1 MRVARSLTFLSA
13 LLALALARPVSAQRG
28 EVVFRTLS
36 IEQGL
41 SQSIVNAMVQDRQGF
56 MWFVTE
62 DGLNRYDGYAFTTF
76 KHDAKDPSS
85 IIHNEIKSICES
97 SDGMLWIGSFYRGL
111 ECFDPATQRFTHF
124 QHDPKNA
131 ASLGNDIVWAV
142 LEDHGGRLWVGTG
155 GGGLDLLDRH
165 AGTFKH
171 CRHDPADPES
181 LSGNDV
187 RALYEDR
194 SGALW
199 IGTADGGLNRLDPS
213 SGIITRYSHKASDS
227 GSLSHD
233 DVRAIVQDRAG
244 AIWVGTNGGGLNRL
258 DIATGRFRRFK
269 HAAQDNAS
277 LANDIV
283 LALLVDAS
291 GGLWVGT
298 DGGGLGRLA
307 DLNSGHFVSYQ
318 HVPNHSQTLA
328 SNRVYSLFLD
338 RSSVLWAGT
347 YGSGVSRC
355 DLRRKEFRHYR
366 NDPGDTSSLSD
377 NIVWS
382 FCEPQQGVLWI
393 GTNDSGLNHMDRT
406 TERFTQYLHDQAR
419 PQSLSDNKV
428 RMVTAGRHGLLWVAT
443 SGGGLDRLDPKT
455 GVFAHYRHDDE
466 KPDSLSNDEL
476 RMVFEDSRGTIWVGT
491 YGGGLDRWDPIT
503 NGFIHYRSVSGDP
516 STISSNYVRTA
527 CEDSEGTLW
536 FGTHGGGLNRFDRTS
551 GTFTRYVNNPLDST
565 TLSNDFVFSIH
576 EDRAGTLWV
585 ATYGGGLN
593 KMDRRTGTFS
603 AVRKIDGLPDDAIYG
618 ILEDKEGNLW
628 LSSNFGIA
636 KYSPGTGAV
645 RSYTIEDGLQSNEF
659 NGGAY
664 YQNGRG
670 EMFFGG
676 INGFNVFD
684 PARIQDDPFKPSI
697 VLTDFQISNRS
708 VPIGA
713 MQDGRTLLTRSITY
727 THRIEL
733 GHGDRV
739 VSFEFASLDYA
750 SPEKNHYAYRL
761 EGLQDDWTDLG
772 ARRFI
777 MLTTLP
783 AGRYTLRVK
792 GTNSDGVWSDEGV
805 SLNISVRPPWWRS
818 LWAYVF
824 YLGLLSG
831 AVFAIVRFERAR
843 EREKGEL
850 VEAEL
855 RMQTAELQSRV
866 AETEARALKVENER
880 KSHELEQAR
889 ELQLSMLP
897 SRLPEHPQYLMAA
910 KMRTA
915 TEVGGD
921 YYDVRVHEDG
931 AITVAIG
938 DATGHGTRAGIMVA
952 VMKGLF
958 ARLSREPELQ
968 SFFDECNETL
978 RSISLGQMFMAL
990 GLLRIKDG
998 QVQAMG
1004 AAMPPLFIH
1013 RAEMGLVEQYPLS
1026 GMFLGTELGLPY
1038 EKIGFVMAP
1047 GDTML
1052 LVSDGYLEQLG
1063 PEGEQLYYE
1072 RCSIY
1077 LAEAAGNEPRK
1088 VVDRLFGRFDLWRGP
1103 LPQADDVTLV
1113 VIQAKGRETAE
1124 GEMPPEET
1132 RTN

>member
-13 LLALALARPVSAQRG
+13 LLALTFARPVSAQRG
-28 EVVFRTLS
+28 GVVFRTLS

-85 IIHNEIKSICES
+85 LTHNEIKCICES

-124 QHDPKNA
+124 QHDPNNT

-155 GGGLDLLDRH
+155 GGGLDLLDRR

-171 CRHDPADPES
+171 YRHDPANPAS

-187 RALYEDR
+187 RVLYEDR

-213 SGIITRYSHKASDS
+213 SDTITRYSHKVSDAS
-227 GSLSHD
+227 SLSHD

-244 AIWVGTNGGGLNRL
+244 AIWAGTNGGGLNRL
-258 DIATGRFRRFK
+258 DLATGRFRRFK
-269 HAAQDNAS
+269 HAAQDPTS
-277 LANDIV
+277 LANDMV

-298 DGGGLGRLA
+298 DGGGLGHLA
-307 DLNSGHFVSYQ
+307 DLGSGSFVSYQ

-328 SNRVYSLFLD
+328 SNRIYSLFLD
-338 RSSVLWAGT
+338 RSSVLWVGT

-355 DLRRKEFRHYR
+355 DLRRKEFYNYC
-366 NDPGDTSSLSD
+366 NDPGNPSSLSD

-382 FCEPQQGVLWI
+382 FCEPQQGVLWV
-393 GTNDSGLNHMDRT
+393 GTNDGGLNRMDRT
-406 TERFTQYLHDQAR
+406 TGRFVRYLHDPAR

-428 RMVTAGRHGLLWVAT
+428 RMVTADREGRLWLAT
-443 SGGGLDRLDPKT
+443 NGGGLDRLDSKT
-455 GVFAHYRHDDE
+455 GVFAHYRHDDA
-466 KPDSLSNDEL
+466 KPDSLSNDQL

-491 YGGGLDRWDPIT
+491 YGGGLDRWDPST
-503 NGFIHYRSVSGDP
+503 NGFTHYRSVPGDP
-516 STISSNYVRTA
+516 RTISNDYVRTA

-536 FGTHGGGLNRFDRTS
+536 FGTHGGGLNRFDRAS
-551 GTFTRYVNNPLDST
+551 GTFTRYMNNHLDST

-576 EDRAGTLWV
+576 EDRARTLWV

-603 AVRKIDGLPDDAIYG
+603 AVRKADGLPDDAIYG

-636 KYSPGTGAV
+636 KYFPGTGAV

-664 YQNGRG
+664 YQNARG

-684 PARIQDDPFKPSI
+684 PARIQDDPFKPAI
-697 VLTDFQISNRS
+697 VLTDFQISNHT

-713 MQDGRTLLTRSITY
+713 MQSGRTLLTRSITY

-733 GHGDRV
+733 DHGDQV

-750 SPEKNHYAYRL
+750 SPEKNRYAYRL

-772 ARRFI
+772 TRRFI
-777 MLTTLP
+777 MFTTLP
-783 AGRYTLRVK
+783 AGLYTLKVK
-792 GTNSDGVWSDEGV
+792 GTNSDGVWSEEGV
-805 SLNISVRPPWWRS
+805 SLNIAVRPPWWQS
-818 LWAYVF
+818 LWAYTL
-824 YLGLLSG
+824 YLALLTG

-880 KSHELEQAR
+880 KTHELEQAR

-897 SRLPEHPQYLMAA
+897 SHLPEHPRYVLAA
-910 KMRTA
+910 RMRTA

-921 YYDVRVHEDG
+921 YYDVHVHNDG
-931 AITVAIG
+931 TLTLAIG

-958 ARLSREPELQ
+958 ARLCTEPELGI
-968 SFFDECNETL
+968 FFDECNHTL
-978 RSISLGQMFMAL
+978 RSIGLGHIYMAL
-990 GLLRIKDG
+990 GLLRVKDG
-998 QVQAMG
+998 EVRAMG
-1004 AAMPPLFIH
+1004 AAMPPLFVH
-1013 RAEMGLVEQYPLS
+1013 RAATGEVERFPLS
-1026 GMFLGTELGLPY
+1026 GMFLGTELDLPY
-1038 EKIGFVMAP
+1038 EETRFSLGP
-1047 GDTML
+1047 EDTVLM
-1052 LVSDGYLEQLG
+1052 VSDGYLEQIGTCGDQLDYDRCADYFKKSAG
-1063 PEGEQLYYE
+1063 VPPE
-1072 RCSIY
+1072 
-1077 LAEAAGNEPRK
+1077 K
-1088 VVDRLFGRFDLWRGP
+1088 VLDRLLGHFDRWRGS
-1103 LPQADDVTLV
+1103 LSQTDDVTLV
-1113 VIQAKGRETAE
+1113 VLHAKA
-1124 GEMPPEET
+1124 
-1132 RTN
+1132 